1 MTKQTT
7 SVSIGEIETVRLVCG
22 NCGFTAEMP
31 LDELIRNPRHEQCLA
46 CEQRFFIEQSADAIV
61 ALEKGFAAFRDAAKS
76 KYENGKVVGIEFVI
90 PD

>member
-7 SVSIGEIETVRLVCG
+7 SVSIGEIKMVRLVCG

-31 LDELIRNPRHEQCLA
+31 LDGLIRKPRDEQCLA
-46 CEQRFFIEQSADAIV
+46 CEQRFFSEQSADAIV
-61 ALEKGFAAFRDAAKS
+61 ALENAFANFKS
-76 KYENGKVVGIEFVI
+76 APKIKYENGNVVDIEFVI